1 LCKNLRI
8 RKFLITKL
16 LQVFDLINN
25 IYKLRLMEIASII
38 LQILSLAVLAFLIS
52 YLIQEKRNTI
62 RDSGE
67 IEIKNELSESHASSN
82 SNEKREEFLRI
93 NAFFM
98 KILCEKKSK
107 SNFKKLQKEFLE
119 LGTRLYYLASER
131 TIKKFLEFKSLSSF
145 VEGTVHEHKIALLWF
160 AEFNLLLRS
169 DLGLQTSPEMI
180 KDYLNIILTYWDE
193 EEMEKEE
200 LDNLKSQLADS
211 IDNYFSVF
219 NVGTSLN

>member
-1 LCKNLRI
+1 
-8 RKFLITKL
+8 
-16 LQVFDLINN
+16 
-25 IYKLRLMEIASII
+25 MEIASII

-169 DLGLQTSPEMI
+169 DLGLETSPDMI

-200 LDNLKSQLADS
+200 LDDLKSQLADS

>member
-1 LCKNLRI
+1 
-8 RKFLITKL
+8 
-16 LQVFDLINN
+16 
-25 IYKLRLMEIASII
+25 MEITSII
-38 LQILSLAVLAFLIS
+38 LQILSLVALAFLIS
-52 YLIQEKRNTI
+52 YLIREKRNFMK
-62 RDSGE
+62 DSSE
-67 IEIKNELSESHASSN
+67 IEIKNGSNETLSSTNN

-93 NAFFM
+93 NSFFM

-119 LGTRLYYLASER
+119 LGTRLYYLASEK

-145 VEGTVHEHKIALLWF
+145 VEGTVHEHKITLLWF
-160 AEFNLLLRS
+160 AELNLLLRE
-169 DLGLQTSPEMI
+169 DLGLETSPALI

-193 EEMEKEE
+193 EEIEKEE
-200 LDNLKSQLADS
+200 LDDLKSQLANS

>member
-1 LCKNLRI
+1 
-8 RKFLITKL
+8 
-16 LQVFDLINN
+16 
-25 IYKLRLMEIASII
+25 MEIASII

-200 LDNLKSQLADS
+200 LDDLKSQLADS

>member
-1 LCKNLRI
+1 
-8 RKFLITKL
+8 
-16 LQVFDLINN
+16 
-25 IYKLRLMEIASII
+25 
-38 LQILSLAVLAFLIS
+38 
-52 YLIQEKRNTI
+52 
-62 RDSGE
+62 
-67 IEIKNELSESHASSN
+67 
-82 SNEKREEFLRI
+82 
-93 NAFFM
+93 M

-145 VEGTVHEHKIALLWF
+145 VEGTVHEHKITLLWF

-169 DLGLQTSPEMI
+169 DLGLETSPELI

-200 LDNLKSQLADS
+200 LDDLKSQLADS

>member
-1 LCKNLRI
+1 
-8 RKFLITKL
+8 
-16 LQVFDLINN
+16 
-25 IYKLRLMEIASII
+25 MEIISII
-38 LQILSLAVLAFLIS
+38 LQILILATLVFLLS
-52 YLIQEKRNTI
+52 FLIQEKRN
-62 RDSGE
+62 SV
-67 IEIKNELSESHASSN
+67 KNLEATGVKVESNEQDTDVAN
-82 SNEKREEFLRI
+82 FIEKREEFLRI

-119 LGTRLYYLASER
+119 LGTKLYYLASER
-131 TIKKFLEFKSLSSF
+131 TVKKFLEFKSLSSF

-169 DLGLQTSPEMI
+169 DLGLETSSGLI
-180 KDYLNIILTYWDE
+180 KDYLNIILTFWDD

-200 LDNLKSQLADS
+200 LDDLKSQLADS

>member
-1 LCKNLRI
+1 
-8 RKFLITKL
+8 
-16 LQVFDLINN
+16 
-25 IYKLRLMEIASII
+25 MEIATII
-38 LQILSLAVLAFLIS
+38 LQVLTLAALAFLIS
-52 YLIQEKRNTI
+52 YFIQYKKNTQ
-62 RDSGE
+62 RD
-67 IEIKNELSESHASSN
+67 KNEVKVKNTSTNIPVSAN
-82 SNEKREEFLRI
+82 NNNEKREEFLRI

-119 LGTRLYYLASER
+119 LGTRLYYLGSER

-160 AEFNLLLRS
+160 AEFNLLLRE
-169 DLGLQTSPEMI
+169 DLGLETSPALI
-180 KDYLNIILTYWDE
+180 KDYLNIILTYWEE

-200 LDNLKSQLADS
+200 LDDLKSQLADS

>member
-1 LCKNLRI
+1 
-8 RKFLITKL
+8 
-16 LQVFDLINN
+16 
-25 IYKLRLMEIASII
+25 MEIASII

-169 DLGLQTSPEMI
+169 DLGLKTSPELI

-200 LDNLKSQLADS
+200 LDDLKSQLADS

>member
-1 LCKNLRI
+1 
-8 RKFLITKL
+8 
-16 LQVFDLINN
+16 
-25 IYKLRLMEIASII
+25 MEIISII
-38 LQILSLAVLAFLIS
+38 LQVSILAALVFLIS
-52 YLIQEKRNTI
+52 FLLQEKRN
-62 RDSGE
+62 SL
-67 IEIKNELSESHASSN
+67 KNLSKSEVEAESKEQDTDIAN
-82 SNEKREEFLRI
+82 FIEKREEFLRI

-119 LGTRLYYLASER
+119 LGTKLYYLASER
-131 TIKKFLEFKSLSSF
+131 TVKKFLEFKSLSSF

-169 DLGLQTSPEMI
+169 DLGLDTSSGLI
-180 KDYLNIILTYWDE
+180 KDYLNIILTFWDD

-200 LDNLKSQLADS
+200 LDDLKSQLADS

>member
-8 RKFLITKL
+8 RKFFITKL

-169 DLGLQTSPEMI
+169 DLGLETSPELI

-200 LDNLKSQLADS
+200 LDDLKSQLADS

>member
-1 LCKNLRI
+1 
-8 RKFLITKL
+8 
-16 LQVFDLINN
+16 
-25 IYKLRLMEIASII
+25 MEIVSII
-38 LQILSLAVLAFLIS
+38 LQILTLSGLAFLIS
-52 YLIQEKRNTI
+52 YLIQGKRNSA
-62 RDSGE
+62 RDTNE
-67 IEIKNELSESHASSN
+67 IDEKTESIESQHSNENTH
-82 SNEKREEFLRI
+82 EKREEFLRI

-119 LGTRLYYLASER
+119 LGTRLYYLSSER

-169 DLGLQTSPEMI
+169 DLGLETSPEMI
-180 KDYLNIILTYWDE
+180 KDYLNIILTFWDD

-200 LDNLKSQLADS
+200 LDDLKNQLADS

>member
-1 LCKNLRI
+1 
-8 RKFLITKL
+8 
-16 LQVFDLINN
+16 
-25 IYKLRLMEIASII
+25 MEIISII
-38 LQILSLAVLAFLIS
+38 LQVSILAALVFLIS
-52 YLIQEKRNTI
+52 FLLQEKRNSI
-62 RDSGE
+62 RDLEVEDVTKES
-67 IEIKNELSESHASSN
+67 KELDMDVN
-82 SNEKREEFLRI
+82 NFFDKREEFLRV

-107 SNFKKLQKEFLE
+107 SNFKKLQKEFLD
-119 LGTRLYYLASER
+119 LGTKLYYLASER
-131 TIKKFLEFKSLSSF
+131 TVKKFLEFKSLSSF

-169 DLGLQTSPEMI
+169 DLGLETSPGLI
-180 KDYLNIILTYWDE
+180 KDYLNIILTFWDD

-200 LDNLKSQLADS
+200 LDDLKSQLADS

>member
-1 LCKNLRI
+1 
-8 RKFLITKL
+8 
-16 LQVFDLINN
+16 
-25 IYKLRLMEIASII
+25 METTSIL
-38 LQILSLAVLAFLIS
+38 LQILSLAALAFLIF

-62 RDSGE
+62 QVASETETKKDSKKTPAAT
-67 IEIKNELSESHASSN
+67 IIST
-82 SNEKREEFLRI
+82 EKREEFLRI

-119 LGTRLYYLASER
+119 LGTRLYYLASEK

-160 AEFNLLLRS
+160 AEFNLLLRR
-169 DLGLQTSPEMI
+169 DLGLETSPELI

-200 LDNLKSQLADS
+200 LDDLKSQLADS

>member
-1 LCKNLRI
+1 
-8 RKFLITKL
+8 
-16 LQVFDLINN
+16 
-25 IYKLRLMEIASII
+25 METALII
-38 LQILSLAVLAFLIS
+38 LQTLTLTALAFLIS
-52 YLIQEKRNTI
+52 YFIRDKRNSIKDKSET
-62 RDSGE
+62 
-67 IEIKNELSESHASSN
+67 EIKNTSPESHVSANN

-160 AEFNLLLRS
+160 AEFNLLLRE
-169 DLGLQTSPEMI
+169 DLGLETSPALI

-193 EEMEKEE
+193 DEMEKKE
-200 LDNLKSQLADS
+200 LDDLKTQLADS

>member
-1 LCKNLRI
+1 
-8 RKFLITKL
+8 
-16 LQVFDLINN
+16 
-25 IYKLRLMEIASII
+25 MEIASII
-38 LQILSLAVLAFLIS
+38 LQIITLAALAFLIS
-52 YLIQEKRNTI
+52 YFIQDKKNTI
-62 RDSGE
+62 RDNSEKDVEKTSSE
-67 IEIKNELSESHASSN
+67 IPASAN
-82 SNEKREEFLRI
+82 NNNEKREEFLRI

-160 AEFNLLLRS
+160 SEFNLLLRE
-169 DLGLQTSPEMI
+169 DLGLETSPALI

-193 EEMEKEE
+193 DEMEKEE
-200 LDNLKSQLADS
+200 LDDLKSQLADS